1 MLWRRALTD
10 PQGKFHC
17 LVMGDLLDYDVS
29 QKAADCLHTLIRD
42 YDNESNISIFG
53 LVLFY
58 YCLFS
63 FAQEIFIIIISYR
76 EVSRII

>member
-1 MLWRRALTD
+1 
-10 PQGKFHC
+10 
-17 LVMGDLLDYDVS
+17 MGDLLDYDVS

-42 YDNESNISIFG
+42 YNNESNISIFWFG
-53 LVLFY
+53 SF
-58 YCLFS
+58 

>member
-1 MLWRRALTD
+1 MWRRALTD

-42 YDNESNISIFG
+42 YNNESNISIFG
-53 LVLFY
+53 LVLFLL
-58 YCLFS
+58 LFIIVY
-63 FAQEIFIIIISYR
+63 FQEIFIIIISYR

>member
-1 MLWRRALTD
+1 MELLWRRALTD

-42 YDNESNISIFG
+42 YNNESKFSIFG
-53 LVLFY
+53 LVLFLL
-58 YCLFS
+58 LF
-63 FAQEIFIIIISYR
+63 IFFCTRNLYHHYKLP
-76 EVSRII
+76 